1 MNRNVQHRDM
11 TMNMM
16 KMTALSRRGLGVLLG
31 SAVMLAAVPSMAQDT
46 KKFALVQI
54 NQQALFFN
62 QMNEGAQKA
71 ADAAGVEL
79 VIFNANNDP
88 AAQNSAIET
97 YIQEGVDGIAIVAI
111 DVNGI
116 MPAVDQAAAAGIPV
130 VAIDAILPEDGKQSA
145 VIGVDNG
152 KAGAD
157 LGAYFVEYAKGAG
170 GAKLGVVGALN
181 SFIQNLRMDGFT
193 GVLNGVEGITI
204 AGTVDGQNVQDTALA
219 AAENL
224 MTANPDMT
232 AIYATGEP
240 ALLGAV
246 AAVESQGRQA
256 DVKVFGWDL
265 TASAVAGIDAGYV
278 EAVIQQDPA
287 GMGAAAVD
295 ALKTLSEGGTVERNI
310 SVPVTIVTKA
320 NVDDFRSMF
329 Q

>member
-1 MNRNVQHRDM
+1 M
-11 TMNMM
+11 TVTVTRRSIATLLGA
-16 KMTALSRRGLGVLLG
+16 TAL
-31 SAVMLAAVPSMAQDT
+31 LAAVPAAAQDQKT
-46 KKFALVQI
+46 FALVQI

-62 QMNEGAQKA
+62 QMNEGAQAA

-97 YIQEGVDGIAIVAI
+97 YIQQGVDGLAVVAI

-116 MPAVDQAAAAGIPV
+116 MPAVEQAAAAGIPV
-130 VAIDAILPEDGKQSA
+130 VAIDAILPAEGPQLA
-145 VIGVDNG
+145 QIGVDNA

-157 LGAYFVEYAKGAG
+157 LGAVFNEWATAAG
-170 GAKLGVVGALN
+170 GAKIGIVGALN
-181 SFIQNLRMDGFT
+181 SFIQNVRLDGFEGAISGT
-193 GVLNGVEGITI
+193 AGVTM

-240 ALLGAV
+240 ALLGAI

-265 TASAVAGIDAGYV
+265 TASAIAGIDAGYV

-295 ALKTLSEGGTVERNI
+295 ALVTITGGGTVEKNI
-310 SVPVTIVTKA
+310 SVPVTIVNKS
-320 NVDDFRSMF
+320 NVDDFRAMF

>member
-1 MNRNVQHRDM
+1 MAALM
-11 TMNMM
+11 GA
-16 KMTALSRRGLGVLLG
+16 TAL
-31 SAVMLAAVPSMAQDT
+31 LAAVPAAAQEKT
-46 KKFALVQI
+46 FALVQI

-62 QMNEGAQKA
+62 QMNEGAQAA
-71 ADAAGVEL
+71 ADAAGVNL

-97 YIQEGVDGIAIVAI
+97 YIQQGVDGLAVVAI

-116 MPAVDQAAAAGIPV
+116 MPAVEQAAAAGIPV
-130 VAIDAILPEDGKQSA
+130 VAIDAILPDTGPQLA
-145 VIGVDNG
+145 QIGVDNA

-157 LGAYFVEYAKGAG
+157 LGAVFNEWATAAG
-170 GAKLGVVGALN
+170 GAKIGIVGALN
-181 SFIQNLRMDGFT
+181 SFIQNVRLDGFEGAISGT
-193 GVLNGVEGITI
+193 AGVTL

-265 TASAVAGIDAGYV
+265 TASAIAGIDAGYV

-295 ALKTLSEGGTVERNI
+295 ALVTITGGGTVEKSI

-320 NVDDFRSMF
+320 NVDDFRAMF

>member
-1 MNRNVQHRDM
+1 
-11 TMNMM
+11 
-16 KMTALSRRGLGVLLG
+16 MTATVTRRSIATLLG
-31 SAVMLAAVPSMAQDT
+31 ATALLAAVPAAAQDKT
-46 KKFALVQI
+46 FALIQI

-62 QMNEGAQKA
+62 QMNEGAQAA

-97 YIQEGVDGIAIVAI
+97 YIQQGVAGLAVVAI

-116 MPAVDQAAAAGIPV
+116 MPAVEQAAAAGIPV
-130 VAIDAILPEDGKQSA
+130 VAIDAILPDTGPQLA
-145 VIGVDNG
+145 QIGVDNA

-157 LGAYFVEYAKGAG
+157 LGAVFNEWATAAG
-170 GAKLGVVGALN
+170 GAKIGIVGALN
-181 SFIQNLRMDGFT
+181 SFIQNVRLDGFEGAISGT
-193 GVLNGVEGITI
+193 AGVTM

-240 ALLGAV
+240 ALLGAI

-265 TASAVAGIDAGYV
+265 TASAIAGIDAGYV

-295 ALKTLSEGGTVERNI
+295 ALVTITGGGTVEKNI
-310 SVPVTIVTKA
+310 SVPVTIVNKS
-320 NVDDFRSMF
+320 NVDDFRAMF